1 MLTLYVRDNMTRKE
15 SIECLDLLSE
25 ITNQNSNNQELM
37 NQLSNELCVTII
49 Q

>member
-1 MLTLYVRDNMTRKE
+1 MLTLYVRDNMARKE

-25 ITNQNSNNQELM
+25 ITNQNSDNPELM
-37 NQLSNELCVTII
+37 KQLSNELSVTIL